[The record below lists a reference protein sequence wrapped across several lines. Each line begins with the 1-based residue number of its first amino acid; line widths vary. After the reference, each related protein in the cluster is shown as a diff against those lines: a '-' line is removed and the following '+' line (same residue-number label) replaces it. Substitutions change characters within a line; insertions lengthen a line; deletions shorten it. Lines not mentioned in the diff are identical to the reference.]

1 MLLLPN
7 PEITRII
14 AFLLTE
20 RVRSGIFFAR
30 IPPPTRLVSTPEG
43 EKLDSRAPSMRSLHE
58 FRRLKKR
65 WEVLK
70 NLKIEN
76 VHRMI
81 CVSSSSKQ
89 LQKLQQI
96 IFKWPPLSIDRCCKK
111 TVSIDTIHLDTPKR
125 KSSIN
130 TIEDGLRPF
139 WGHRGRV
146 IAHTSKIQHES
157 STVNEEAHT

>member
-7 PEITRII
+7 PEITKII

-65 WEVLK
+65 
-70 NLKIEN
+70 
-76 VHRMI
+76 
-81 CVSSSSKQ
+81 
-89 LQKLQQI
+89 
-96 IFKWPPLSIDRCCKK
+96 
-111 TVSIDTIHLDTPKR
+111 
-125 KSSIN
+125 
-130 TIEDGLRPF
+130 
-139 WGHRGRV
+139 
-146 IAHTSKIQHES
+146 
-157 STVNEEAHT
+157 